1 MNPFPHALTAHCFS
15 AVCAVLSGTQNFTKI
30 CKEICCPPGSSV
42 HGIFQARILEWVAIS
57 FSRGSPDPGFEPSSL
72 ALKADS
78 SPVHTGL
85 KFVSLASEAL
95 AQLS

>member
-1 MNPFPHALTAHCFS
+1 MSMEFSRLESWSGLPFL
-15 AVCAVLSGTQNFTKI
+15 
-30 CKEICCPPGSSV
+30 
-42 HGIFQARILEWVAIS
+42 

-95 AQLS
+95 AQLN